1 MKSRIL
7 RWVVVCLFVCSC
19 NNSARRNQVLQISAR
34 QNDQVVYSFD
44 GGKTV
49 SRLFVC
55 GENILAFTLQEPF
68 FSLISIGERRVLSSF
83 GRKGRAGGELIGM
96 PSGVNLRKGV
106 LQYYDS
112 ATKSLVYISIPD
124 GVVDALPVPYTVSF
138 RPLKMVEIDG
148 NRIATGSFDEG
159 SVAYIDPDQ
168 RITPGEEYPFDTG
181 LLSGIMRG
189 AQIQSDIVS
198 APDNPRFLIR
208 TLASDCFELYEVND
222 DGINRVFVND
232 FKHPPI
238 IEKNRANPGSNKAG
252 YIRSFVDN
260 DYVYLMFSDKY
271 YRDASSEGL
280 LSDIIHV
287 YNWDGFLQ
295 QVIHLPESVGAFCV
309 KGTQLFGTIDYP
321 DHTEIVEYSIE

>member
-1 MKSRIL
+1 MKNYIL
-7 RWVVVCLFVCSC
+7 RLVVVCVAVCSC
-19 NNSARRNQVLQISAR
+19 NNSVRRNQVLQIRAR

-68 FSLISIGERRVLSSF
+68 FSLISIEERSALSSF
-83 GRKGRAGGELIGM
+83 GRKGRSSGELMGI
-96 PSGVNLRKGV
+96 PSGVNFRKGV
-106 LQYYDS
+106 LQFYDS
-112 ATKSLVYISIPD
+112 ASKSLVYLSIPD
-124 GVVDALPVPYTVSF
+124 GVVESHPIPYTVSF
-138 RPLKMVEIDG
+138 RPLKMIEVDEII
-148 NRIATGSFDEG
+148 IATGCFDEG
-159 SVAYIDPDQ
+159 SVAYIDLDQ
-168 RITPGEEYPFDTG
+168 RIITGEDYPFDTG
-181 LLSGIMRG
+181 LLTGIMRG
-189 AQIQSDIVS
+189 TQIQSEIVS
-198 APDNPRFLIR
+198 APDNSRFMIR
-208 TLASDCFELYEVND
+208 TLASDCFELYEVD
-222 DGINRVFVND
+222 KSGIKRVFVND
-232 FKHPPI
+232 FKYPPV

-309 KGTQLFGTIDYP
+309 KGTRLFGTIDYP
-321 DHTEIVEYSIE
+321 DHTEIVELAIN